1 MRKLLSHAANIFV
14 TFSYLPLRIATFSG
28 AGLAAISFLY
38 LMYVIYGRLTGGI
51 TNPGYASLMSVVLFA
66 CGIQLL
72 ILGVVGEYVGRL
84 MGATFRRPVYVVD
97 SEVGHSPV
105 RAG

>member
-1 MRKLLSHAANIFV
+1 
-14 TFSYLPLRIATFSG
+14 
-28 AGLAAISFLY
+28 
-38 LMYVIYGRLTGGI
+38 
-51 TNPGYASLMSVVLFA
+51 VLFA

-97 SEVGHSPV
+97 SEVGN
-105 RAG
+105 R

>member
-1 MRKLLSHAANIFV
+1 
-14 TFSYLPLRIATFSG
+14 
-28 AGLAAISFLY
+28 LY
-38 LMYVIYGRLTGGI
+38 LLYVIYGRLIGSI
-51 TNPGYASLMSVVLFA
+51 TDPGYASLMSVVLFA

-97 SEVGHSPV
+97 CDTGSLRTKPMNSVVTDTLSKTV
-105 RAG
+105 R